1 MRRVVDQLSAHGHSA
16 CLPTCQLVGGHI
28 GIPIRWDDIG
38 GLGVPGCDSRPV
50 RPYEELVGEAA
61 AADVSGWGF
70 GWLDGRATE
79 ERPPWG
85 YARMLAARLAEVE
98 SALDVDTG
106 GGEVV
111 GEAAVLPPRTA
122 ATEAWLRNAAHAY
135 RRLGPR
141 GVGVV
146 AATADRL
153 PFRGATF
160 DLVTSRHPVRPCW
173 PEIHRVLRPGG
184 RYLAQ
189 HVGPSSAFE
198 LIEYFL
204 GPLPRGRQERDP
216 ALAVEAALAAGLTVV
231 DLREA
236 RCRMEIR
243 DVGAVVYLL
252 RKCVWWVP
260 DFTVERY
267 ADTLGRLDAQLR
279 TDGPFVAYSTRYLIE
294 AVRPDR

>member
-1 MRRVVDQLSAHGHSA
+1 MRGYD
-16 CLPTCQLVGGHI
+16 
-28 GIPIRWDDIG
+28 
-38 GLGVPGCDSRPV
+38 
-50 RPYEELVGEAA
+50 ELVAEAL
-61 AADVSGWGF
+61 AADVTGWDF
-70 GWLDGRATE
+70 GWLSGRATE

-85 YARMLAARLAEVE
+85 YARLLAGRLREVG

-111 GEAAVLPPRTA
+111 DEAPVLPRRMAVTD
-122 ATEAWLRNAAHAY
+122 AWWPNAVCAY

-146 AATADRL
+146 AAAADRL
-153 PFRGATF
+153 PFPDETF
-160 DLVTSRHPVRPCW
+160 DLVTSRHPVRPGW
-173 PEIHRVLRPGG
+173 PEIRRVLRDRGH
-184 RYLAQ
+184 YLAQ

-198 LIEYFL
+198 LIEYFV
-204 GPLPRGRQERDP
+204 GPRPRGRQARDP
-216 ALAVEAALAAGLTVV
+216 AVEAEAAEAAGLVVV

-243 DVGAVVYLL
+243 DIGAVVYLL

-267 ADTLGRLDAQLR
+267 ADELRRLDAQIR
-279 TDGPFVAYSTRYLIE
+279 ANGPFVAHSTRSLVE
-294 AVRPDR
+294 AVRPER